1 MKKIITIGLI
11 SALST
16 FLLVGCG
23 GSTPDANDPESHTL
37 ELGSTSATGK
47 HVCKYSQEDIYK
59 MIKAAGEKD
68 GWKMTE
74 YKSNAFIAEKID
86 GDNAESVTVTF
97 HGHSLDIEPENND
110 LKDTLSAALTHEN
123 DSH

>member
-16 FLLVGCG
+16 FLLVGCSS
-23 GSTPDANDPESHTL
+23 STPDPEGHTL
-37 ELGSTSATGK
+37 ELGSTAENGR
-47 HVCKYSQEDIYK
+47 HVCKYSQKDIYK

-86 GDNAESVTVTF
+86 GDNSESVTVTF
-97 HGHSLDIEPENND
+97 HGHSLDIEPENDD
-110 LKDTLSAALTHEN
+110 LKDVLSEALSHEN